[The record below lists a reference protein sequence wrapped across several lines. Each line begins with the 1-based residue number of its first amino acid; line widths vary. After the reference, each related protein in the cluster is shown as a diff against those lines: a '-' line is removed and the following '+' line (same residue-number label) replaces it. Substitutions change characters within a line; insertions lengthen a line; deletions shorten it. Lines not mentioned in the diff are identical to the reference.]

1 MRKCLDLLSNSLNT
15 FFMEMYRDQSGEF
28 VCGYW
33 DLKGYQVQLYHKL
46 PSQSYHQNSL
56 VMNRALKTGTNLC
69 DDKKY
74 MYMCTMKNIPQIS
87 KDTAMNSFCLQ
98 LKEQRVFSFEQ
109 GSKDTIHRGRLPQPT
124 PLGHHVPLTAFTIR

>member
-46 PSQSYHQNSL
+46 PSL
-56 VMNRALKTGTNLC
+56 
-69 DDKKY
+69 
-74 MYMCTMKNIPQIS
+74 I
-87 KDTAMNSFCLQ
+87 
-98 LKEQRVFSFEQ
+98 
-109 GSKDTIHRGRLPQPT
+109 
-124 PLGHHVPLTAFTIR
+124 IRTV